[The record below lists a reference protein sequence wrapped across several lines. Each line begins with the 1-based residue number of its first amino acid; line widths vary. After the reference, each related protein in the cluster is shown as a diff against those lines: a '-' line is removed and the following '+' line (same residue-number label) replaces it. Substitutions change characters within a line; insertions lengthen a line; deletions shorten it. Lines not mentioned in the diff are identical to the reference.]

1 MTTTY
6 EKLFKK
12 AHEYYEIAE
21 ALGYGKVSLD
31 NDEAWR
37 LCSEYANKA
46 TNAMVEIEI
55 EFGEPYKETLA
66 KIRALAKKN

>member
-6 EKLFKK
+6 EKLFKT
-12 AHEYYEIAE
+12 AREYYEIAE

-37 LCSEYANKA
+37 LSNEYANKFENVA
-46 TNAMVEIEI
+46 YKIEA
-55 EFGEPYKETLA
+55 EFGKTYEETLA
-66 KIRALAKKN
+66 EIRALAKKN